1 MKIVV
6 TGTRGIPNILGGVE
20 THCEEL
26 FPRIA
31 AKGYDITI
39 LRRTK
44 YAKDNLQEYKSV
56 KLIDVSTPKKKSFE
70 TIIHTLKAVWV
81 AKFRLHANILHIQCI
96 GPALLTPFARILGLK
111 VVITIH
117 SHNYDHDKW
126 GKFGK
131 FMLKLGERIGCRYA
145 NEVIVISDVIK
156 NNITKLYQRKD
167 THLIYN
173 GVPAPDFIK
182 DTNYLDELGLKSQ
195 KYFFTMGR
203 FVPEKNFHHLVN
215 AFSSLNNRG
224 EYKLVIAGDSD
235 FDDAYSR
242 ELKKN
247 ARKNGVIL
255 TGFIR
260 GKKLHELLTHANA
273 FVLPSAHEGLPIAL
287 LEAMSYGLPAII
299 SDIPANLAIGLS
311 QDTYFPMGDEKK
323 LKEKMEKMIDEKPVR
338 KEYSLDKY
346 QWDHIAEQT
355 INVYEQIKKS

>member
-31 AKGYDITI
+31 KKGYDLTVI
-39 LRRTK
+39 RRTC
-44 YAKDNLQEYKSV
+44 YAKDNLQEYKKV
-56 KLIDVSTPKKKSFE
+56 KLVDVSTPKKKSFE

-81 AKFRLHANILHIQCI
+81 AKFRLHANVLHIQCI
-96 GPALLTPFARILGLK
+96 GPALLTPFARLLGLK

-131 FMLKLGERIGCRYA
+131 IMLRLGEKVGCRYA
-145 NEVIVISDVIK
+145 NEVIVISDVIRD
-156 NNITKLYQRKD
+156 NIIKLYKRKD
-167 THLIYN
+167 VHLIYN
-173 GVPAPDFIK
+173 GVPAPEFIQ
-182 DTNYLDELGLKSQ
+182 DTKYLDELGVKPQ
-195 KYFFTMGR
+195 KYFFAMGR
-203 FVPEKNFHHLVN
+203 FVPEKNFHHLIN

-224 EYKLVIAGDSD
+224 EYKLVLAGDSD
-235 FDDAYSR
+235 FDDEYSR
-242 ELKKN
+242 ELKKR
-247 ARKNGVIL
+247 AREKGVIL

-260 GKKLHELLTHANA
+260 GKKLHELLTHANT

-287 LEAMSYGLPAII
+287 LEAMSYDLPVIV

-311 QDTYFPMGDEKK
+311 QEDYFPMGNEEKLMEK
-323 LKEKMEKMIDEKPVR
+323 LKKMMNEKPLRR
-338 KEYSLDKY
+338 KYSLDKY

-355 INVYEQIKKS
+355 IKIYEQIKKS